1 MGHLRDRI
9 VLRDARVYD
18 RHPYGRAPG
27 RDPEL
32 LRRGIEPPSELELA
46 GMGRLLDVELEL
58 LHHKMSCIVE
68 EGREVYMSLSISEGI
83 ITGDMNCGILTAGG
97 DPAVVATGIFFH
109 SLLNYGPVKYIMKYY
124 AGDAT
129 MGLSDGDVFF
139 FNDPAAGGVHALDMF
154 VSTPIFAGRQ
164 LVGWAQV
171 GGHQGEC
178 GSTAPGGFNPA
189 AVSRWEEGL
198 HVPAMRI
205 GERWQLRRDLFEFL
219 QASVRNPF
227 VFASDLKARVATC
240 KRICERVQREAER
253 RSPQAVAGGL
263 RKILAVT
270 AERARDRLRQV
281 PDGIYRHVL
290 FNDGVGTASGL
301 VRLPTTVVKEGDH
314 MTVLVQGASPENWA
328 GPQHS
333 TWHLMRAAMGV
344 YLFTYFFRGLP
355 PNIGCFDPIE
365 VLVEGPSIA
374 NCTEEI
380 AKAEGT
386 TPAAMHV
393 QNLHVIGSKMLYAAG
408 EYDGVCAPFARS
420 PMTFVYAG
428 TNQYGYRVANVV
440 GHENGAGQGARHDAD
455 GLDAC
460 GFYWASVT
468 DIGEVEEADARLP
481 VMTLSRAIDTDFH
494 GFGRYRGGAPCVQ
507 TSMAPET
514 GCQMTSK
521 GGAERV
527 SHSPGLFGGYAAPP
541 NPRFV
546 IRDTDVMSSLETG
559 HLAADMAKYSLA
571 TTQHVHGQY
580 ELESASQ
587 DTQDFSRGDLF
598 ISSTG
603 GGGGYG
609 DVLERRPQD
618 VMTDLRAGCISHW
631 VACNVYH
638 VVYDEDS
645 LEIDAAATDAARTD
659 ERRARLQRGLSFD
672 EFIGPWLQRRPP
684 AEELRYYGDWPE
696 PGVEH
701 YAKPF
706 WGLFE
711 QAAGDG

>member
-1 MGHLRDRI
+1 MGHLKDRI
-9 VLRDARVYD
+9 ILQDGKVYD

-46 GMGRLLDVELEL
+46 GMAQLPDVELEL

-68 EGREVYMSLSISEGI
+68 EGREVYTSLSISEGI

-124 AGDAT
+124 ADDDT
-129 MGLSDGDVFF
+129 LGLRDGDVFF
-139 FNDPAAGGVHALDMF
+139 FNDPAAGGVHTLDMF
-154 VSTPIFAGRQ
+154 VTTPIFAAGQ

-178 GSTAPGGFNPA
+178 GSTAPGGFNPT

-198 HVPAMRI
+198 HVQAMRI
-205 GERWQLRRDLFEFL
+205 GEGWQLRRDLFEFL

-240 KRICERVQREAER
+240 KRICERVQRECER
-253 RSPQAVAGGL
+253 RSSQAVAGGL
-263 RKILAVT
+263 RKILSVT
-270 AERARDRLRQV
+270 AARARDRLRRV
-281 PDGIYRHVL
+281 PDGIYRHVM
-290 FNDGVGTASGL
+290 FNDSVGAAAGL
-301 VRLPTTVVKEGDH
+301 VRLPTTVVKEGDQ

-374 NCTEEI
+374 NCSEEI

-408 EYDGVCAPFARS
+408 EYDGVCAPFARG
-420 PMTFVYAG
+420 PMTYVYAG

-440 GHENGAGQGARHDAD
+440 GHENGAGQGARYDAD

-468 DIGEVEEADARLP
+468 DIGEVEEADVRLP
-481 VMTLSRAIDTDFH
+481 VMTLSRTIDKDFH

-507 TSMAPET
+507 TSMAPEQ

-546 IRDTDVMSSLETG
+546 IRNTDIMSSAQERPLS
-559 HLAADMAKYSLA
+559 ADATKYSLA
-571 TTQHVHGQY
+571 TGQHVHGHY

-587 DTQDFSRGDLF
+587 DTQNFGYGDLF
-598 ISSTG
+598 VSSTG

-609 DVLERRPQD
+609 DVLERSPQE
-618 VMTDLRAGCISHW
+618 VVADLRADRISPW
-631 VACNVYH
+631 VAGTVYR
-638 VVYDEDS
+638 VVYDEDT
-645 LEIDAAATDAARTD
+645 LEVDADATDAARAG
-659 ERRARLQRGLSFD
+659 ERNARLRRGRRFD
-672 EFIGPWLQRRPP
+672 EFIGPWLRRRPP
-684 AEELRYYGDWPE
+684 EQELRYYGDWPE
-696 PGVEH
+696 PGVARYDE
-701 YAKPF
+701 AF
-706 WGLFE
+706 WG
-711 QAAGDG
+711 QSGRGGADG